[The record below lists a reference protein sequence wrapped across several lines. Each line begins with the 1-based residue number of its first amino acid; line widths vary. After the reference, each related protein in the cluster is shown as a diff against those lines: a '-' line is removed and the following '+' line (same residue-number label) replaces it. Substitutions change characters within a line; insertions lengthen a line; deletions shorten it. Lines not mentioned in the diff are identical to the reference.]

1 LYRSGLGPKS
11 KAKCCGAF
19 AKRQIAWLW
28 NAPTSGA
35 TRPPIGKALP
45 ANADQR
51 AIGTHFV
58 TVAKRNAMAV
68 AEIELGKVR

>member
-1 LYRSGLGPKS
+1 MRR
-11 KAKCCGAF
+11 F
-19 AKRQIAWLW
+19 RQAANRL
-28 NAPTSGA
+28 ALERADFGA